1 MYLDAHMYIG
11 KVHFVKERWK
21 RIWVC
26 REDKGNKGIKGF
38 VNTYGLLGGV
48 LLSLLIEVT
57 PE

>member
-1 MYLDAHMYIG
+1 MYIG